1 MPEGEGKE
9 GPRRLTKRTPYIAVL
24 YAAPI
29 FLLFVLLGKWEMG
42 IGAGIC
48 SGLVILVVMIRWE
61 LRKHVWFWMAIAV
74 GFLVQ
79 IPAVVLIPWN
89 NRDLTGVSMLPFAA
103 LDYGAVYGLVKL
115 AEMLMTKRDG
125 TGSAT

>member
-9 GPRRLTKRTPYIAVL
+9 GPRRLTGKFVYISVL
-24 YAAPI
+24 YALPVV
-29 FLLFVLLGKWEMG
+29 LLFVLLGKWEMG
-42 IGAGIC
+42 VGAGVC
-48 SGLVILVVMIRWE
+48 SSLVIQVIRTRWG
-61 LRKHVWFWMAIAV
+61 LRKHVWFWIAV
-74 GFLVQ
+74 GFACLLQ
-79 IPAVVLIPWN
+79 APIVVMIPWGD
-89 NRDLTGVSMLPFAA
+89 RSLTAMKLLPVAA